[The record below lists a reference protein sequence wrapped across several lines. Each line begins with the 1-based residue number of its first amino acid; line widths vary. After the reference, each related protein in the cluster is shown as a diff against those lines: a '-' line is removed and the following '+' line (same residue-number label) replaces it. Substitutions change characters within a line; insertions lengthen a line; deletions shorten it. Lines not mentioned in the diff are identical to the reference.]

1 MVHGTNFFPR
11 KLEENEDGGAPNE
24 EEFSR
29 EDNEG
34 AFNIS
39 EFVSFLP
46 TLYIPE
52 MLLGGGG

>member
-1 MVHGTNFFPR
+1 MVHQTPFFPR
-11 KLEENEDGGAPNE
+11 KLEENEDEEFPNE